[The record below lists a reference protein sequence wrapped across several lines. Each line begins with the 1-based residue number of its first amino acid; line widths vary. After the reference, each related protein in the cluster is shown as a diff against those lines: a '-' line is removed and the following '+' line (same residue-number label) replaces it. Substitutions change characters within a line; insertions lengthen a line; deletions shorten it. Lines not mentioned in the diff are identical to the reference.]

1 MLNKFCITILSLLCW
16 PGVLQAA
23 LPVCTTTLGSAQDPV
38 KMIFPDGQ
46 MSNRLLSVFVAN
58 VYIQASAH
66 EVSLQMKDSFPGMS
80 LGGHLDRL
88 SFSPLLIDRNQS
100 WTVNELVAGQP
111 KPRVY
116 RGTLLVFDVSA
127 FQLPFFRPF
136 AQVVPVLRWP
146 DHRDGHSCQQVL
158 SNGQTRVNIGNAV
171 GVFFQTGLLLLCM
184 FLLLFAIAAKRYGTW
199 RRVIDLL
206 CENNGKLSLSK
217 VQMTIWTLAIV
228 GIVAVYSQTKMTLP
242 DIPWTLLALMGSS
255 YATRALAKWNDK
267 EQPPMPATNDG
278 SLSRTEQ
285 RMKPS
290 IAHLVC
296 DHQGR
301 LSLPRAQM
309 LVWTVL
315 TVSIFVTKS
324 LLDGQMWDVPIELVA
339 LMGLSQV
346 GYAVPGMRN
355 QEEAG
360 DFGARQK

>member
-1 MLNKFCITILSLLCW
+1 MLKKVCIIAMSMLSW
-16 PGVLQAA
+16 PGLLQAA
-23 LPVCTTTLGSAQDPV
+23 LPVCPATPGSAQNPV

-46 MSNRLLSVFVAN
+46 MSNRLLPVFVAN
-58 VYIQASAH
+58 VYLQASEN

-80 LGGHLDRL
+80 LGSNLDNL

-100 WTVNELVAGQP
+100 WTVNELVAGQLT
-111 KPRVY
+111 PRVY
-116 RGTLLVFDVSA
+116 RGTLLLFDVSA

-146 DHRDGHSCQQVL
+146 ENNDGHSCQQLL
-158 SNGQTRVNIGNAV
+158 SSGQARVNIGNAV
-171 GVFFQTGLLLLCM
+171 GVFFQTGLLLFCM

-206 CENNGKLSLSK
+206 CESNGKLSLSK

-228 GIVAVYSQTKMTLP
+228 GIVAVYSQTKMALP

-255 YATRALAKWNDK
+255 YATRALARWNDK
-267 EQPPMPATNDG
+267 ELPAMPDTNDAPT
-278 SLSRTEQ
+278 LPTEQ

-296 DHQGR
+296 DHQGC

-346 GYAVPGMRN
+346 GYAVPGMRSHG
-355 QEEAG
+355 EA
-360 DFGARQK
+360 DVSGAVQK